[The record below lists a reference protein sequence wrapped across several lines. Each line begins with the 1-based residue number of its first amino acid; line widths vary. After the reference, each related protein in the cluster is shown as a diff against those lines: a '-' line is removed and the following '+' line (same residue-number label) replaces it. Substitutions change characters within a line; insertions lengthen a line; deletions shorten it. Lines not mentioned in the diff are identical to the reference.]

1 MSRRYPVCLL
11 AITAAISLVGVGDAP
26 AQVTPPSG
34 LMLYTIGNPSGDE
47 TEILETINRSRAN
60 PAAEGQRL
68 VDAINAAYPNG
79 GSDIDLNQLLTAFQS
94 YPFRPPLAFNA
105 DLNTAAAGHLSDM
118 IVIGLDTH
126 TGSDGSTFASRM
138 MAAGY
143 PTPNAENVNGYGSA
157 DSLTPWEIESAYE
170 VDEGVPSLGHRL
182 NIMEWD
188 DLGQVEIGIANQAVG
203 GWDCEDF
210 GSDQTPPLL
219 TGAVFTDNAKTG
231 FYVSGEGVGG
241 YTVTAPGFSSYYAV
255 TVASGAYTLPLDL
268 VPTFT
273 GENPPSATPPT
284 VAVNFTDPNGN
295 VTTQN
300 VTLTHTD
307 GPGALVYEEKVPNNV
322 VVRYDNAASD
332 LVLSATGT
340 FSLSPLYVQFFQG
353 ETNLGDGVRYLAF
366 ANGNYFGYYSVL
378 PDQSYIYHF
387 DLGYEYVID
396 ANDDQG
402 GVYLYDFK
410 SNDYFFTTL
419 PPSPQYPYD
428 TLPFPYLYDF
438 NLDSVVYYYPD
449 PNNAG
454 HYNTD
459 GIRYFY
465 VFSTGQIVT
474 K

>member
-1 MSRRYPVCLL
+1 MSRRHPVCLL
-11 AITAAISLVGVGDAP
+11 AITAAISLAGVGDAP

-34 LMLYTIGNPSGDE
+34 LMLYAIGNPSGDE

-68 VDAINAAYPNG
+68 VDAINAANPGG
-79 GSDIDLNQLLTAFQS
+79 GSGIDLNQLLTAFQS

-105 DLNTAAAGHLSDM
+105 ELNTAAAGHLSDM

-126 TGSDGSTFASRM
+126 TGSDGSTPASRM
-138 MAAGY
+138 EAAGY
-143 PTPNAENVNGYGSA
+143 PTPGGENVNGGS
-157 DSLTPWEIESAYE
+157 DEYSMTPWEIEAGYE
-170 VDEGVPSLGHRL
+170 IDDGDPTLPHRL
-182 NIMEWD
+182 NVMEWD

-231 FYVSGEGVGG
+231 FYASGEGVGG
-241 YTVTAPGFSSYYAV
+241 YTVTAPGASSYYAV

-268 VPTFT
+268 VPTFAN
-273 GENPPSATPPT
+273 ENPPFATPPT
-284 VAVNFTDPNGN
+284 VTVNFTDPSGN

-300 VTLTHTD
+300 VTLTHTTSGILTYD
-307 GPGALVYEEKVPNNV
+307 EKTANGV
-322 VVRYDNAASD
+322 VATRYDNAASD
-332 LVLSATGT
+332 LVLPASGGFTPSASNSEEYPAFFDGQMP
-340 FSLSPLYVQFFQG
+340 LS
-353 ETNLGDGVRYLAF
+353 DGVYYLALP
-366 ANGNYFGYYSVL
+366 NGNYFGYYTFL
-378 PDQSYIYHF
+378 PDANYLYHF
-387 DLGYEYVID
+387 DMGYEYLFD
-396 ANDDQG
+396 ANDG
-402 GVYLYDFK
+402 KSGLYLYDFA
-410 SNDYFFTTL
+410 SDDFFYTS
-419 PPSPQYPYD
+419 PSF
-428 TLPFPYLYDF
+428 PFPYLYDF
-438 NLDSVVYYYPD
+438 GLNSTVYYYPD

-465 VFSTGQIVT
+465 VFKTGQIVT